1 MTGRH
6 TKQQWEPTTGIT
18 ENTLRTRT
26 CSEQKQKQ
34 PDNARN
40 KAPYNMP
47 RNTNIITS
55 KQIHIK
61 LTNDYLLNGV
71 KAVDEHLK

>member
-1 MTGRH
+1 MH
-6 TKQQWEPTTGIT
+6 
-18 ENTLRTRT
+18 
-26 CSEQKQKQ
+26 
-34 PDNARN
+34 
-40 KAPYNMP
+40 